1 MASFY
6 LCPLSTILQVFQDSG
21 AVLTNALLW
30 TYAAGTS
37 TPVATYTDSTGATPN
52 GNPIQF
58 NSAGRLPNVAIWQAA
73 GVSIKVQ
80 ISTNAGTSGSPVFG
94 TQIGPTLDQLSGIND
109 VSFTNTA
116 LANPATGFGADLVAN
131 AVRSYDLFSSARSA
145 NVPVFAAGQTLIVE
159 FEGGTSVSDSLGGEF
174 YWNVLSTATDD
185 GINVIKPNAIGSG
198 NPGRYLRRYPSI
210 DWYIVKN
217 TVTSIA
223 ANITV
228 ANDPDLTVTL
238 PAGGTYV
245 IKGMLNDGSGTS
257 AGGLKGQIN
266 YSGTISTGSW
276 GMNGV
281 GTAVTPVSL
290 TNINTTA
297 TLQTAQT
304 AVGFMPI
311 EATLLCTTGG
321 TLSFQWAQN
330 ASNATASVLGI
341 GSYLRITRISSAT
354 GGFTPVTTT
363 LNTQGTFAITIPVG
377 ASTMTLEGWGTTG
390 AGGSGS
396 GSGCTA
402 HGGGG
407 GGSGGYGKTVLNV
420 AAFNGQTITVVI
432 GAAGIASSG
441 NGGVT
446 TISSGTFA
454 IPTMTLNG
462 GNGGVSGGL
471 GTGGAGGT
479 ASGGNTTNTTGNA
492 GTTGGLGNSG
502 GAGGLGIAGTNG
514 TGNPGGL
521 GGNTAANA
529 GATGQ
534 AGKVIA
540 KFI

>member
-37 TPVATYTDSTGATPN
+37 TPTATYTDSTGGTPN
-52 GNPIQF
+52 ANPIQF

-145 NVPVFAAGQTLIVE
+145 NVPVFAAGQTLMVE
-159 FEGGTSVSDSLGGEF
+159 FEGGTSVSDGLGGEF
-174 YWNVLSTATDD
+174 YWNLLSTATDD

-198 NPGRYLRRYPSI
+198 NPGRYLRRYPYI

-228 ANDPDLTVTL
+228 ANDPDLTVVL
-238 PAGGTYV
+238 PGGGTYV

-257 AGGLKGQIN
+257 AGGLKGQIH

-341 GSYLRITRISSAT
+341 GSYLRVTRISAAT
-354 GGFTPVTTT
+354 GGFAPVTNTYTGTT
-363 LNTQGTFAITIPVG
+363 GAETIPVG
-377 ASTMTLEGWGTTG
+377 ASTMTIEEFGATG

-396 GSGCTA
+396 GAGCSA

-407 GGSGGYGKTVLNV
+407 GGSGGYAKTVVNV
-420 AAFNGQTITVVI
+420 AAFNGQTINYAL
-432 GAAGIASSG
+432 GAAGASSSG
-441 NGGVT
+441 NGGIS

-454 IPTMTLNG
+454 LTTMTANG
-462 GNGGVSGGL
+462 GNGGVSGGP

-479 ASGGNTTNTTGNA
+479 AAGGNTTNTSGNTGS
-492 GTTGGLGNSG
+492 TGGLGNPGGSG
-502 GAGGLGIAGTNG
+502 GAGIAGTNG
-514 TGNPGGL
+514 TGSNGGTGGSTGANP
-521 GGNTAANA
+521 
-529 GATGQ
+529 GATGSP
-534 AGKVIA
+534 GKAIF
-540 KFI
+540 KYI